1 MEISKAMDED
11 RTGPLEED
19 IGETIARGNR
29 ISKMEAEAAK
39 AMKKKKKKTKPKK
52 KPIVS
57 RMTGGQI
64 IAAIYD

>member
-1 MEISKAMDED
+1 MSDKKPADYTQMPKED
-11 RTGPLEED
+11 MGPVID
-19 IGETIARGNR
+19 SANR
-29 ISKMEAEAAK
+29 ISEMEAEAAE
-39 AMKKKKKKTKPKK
+39 AMKKKKKKTKLKK

>member
-1 MEISKAMDED
+1 MSDKKPADYTQMPKED
-11 RTGPLEED
+11 MGPVID
-19 IGETIARGNR
+19 SANR
-29 ISKMEAEAAK
+29 IAEMEAEAAE
-39 AMKKKKKKTKPKK
+39 AMKKKKKKTKLKK

>member
-1 MEISKAMDED
+1 
-11 RTGPLEED
+11 
-19 IGETIARGNR
+19 
-29 ISKMEAEAAK
+29 MEAEAAK

>member
-1 MEISKAMDED
+1 MTNTNAAD
-11 RTGPLEED
+11 PLSRMAINSD
-19 IGETIARGNR
+19 GTVGIGTDSPDQKLQIDSG
-29 ISKMEAEAAK
+29 ID
-39 AMKKKKKKTKPKK
+39 KKKLKGTKK